1 LIHTKSILLPT
12 SIRQQA
18 AAHRESFGIKEL
30 TTMAKLY
37 PFQSTAVVNYLFNDI
52 SSIAYIS
59 RNKPFSSFL
68 QTLAE
73 DLSLFPNLVII
84 HMPGR
89 CLWYAD
95 ILSRQHDHVAVQRTD
110 TNISKEQAL
119 LVPALRDIKPG
130 AVLSNTELLDLF
142 SVTFGLEVTDV
153 SDSDYVYIQKI
164 IWDLYT
170 NPHQFFSSEHEFLIG
185 SLIARFDPELALAL
199 PTIQDIFRVKET
211 GNKLKTKAQK
221 IQFLKQLSENLK
233 DLPYDSRQLQK

>member
-1 LIHTKSILLPT
+1 MCDTSCLETALLLFQWNPETLNLNLIHTKSILLPT
-12 SIRQQA
+12 SIRRQA

-30 TTMAKLY
+30 TIMAKPYL
-37 PFQSTAVVNYLFNDI
+37 FQSTAVVNYLFNDV

-130 AVLSNTELLDLF
+130 AILTNTELL
-142 SVTFGLEVTDV
+142 G
-153 SDSDYVYIQKI
+153 
-164 IWDLYT
+164 
-170 NPHQFFSSEHEFLIG
+170 SSSKKNKNESMEFVQRG
-185 SLIARFDPELALAL
+185 GEGQTP
-199 PTIQDIFRVKET
+199 
-211 GNKLKTKAQK
+211 N
-221 IQFLKQLSENLK
+221 
-233 DLPYDSRQLQK
+233 